1 MRALSELKQQSN
13 IQEDEIDL
21 KEIWSVIVR
30 RKILIGSIA
39 LAIFLLSVIYAFW
52 STNIHSTYASIEV
65 QDTKRN
71 IFRPEQVDIFAG
83 EIGSGLGI
91 DNEMEILQS
100 RELLIELMNK
110 MPLNTRYFQKKVL
123 KDTELYNDRPFDF
136 QISGISKDFNENI
149 EFDIEIIDKNSYS
162 IKANLAQN
170 STKPLEIDGEY
181 KFGQAIKTPYFTFVI
196 KATKDFGLNDTS
208 YKIIHQSNKNSF
220 IDGFIRPNLN
230 VAQISK
236 QASIVKITFED
247 AIPQRGVDIVNNL
260 VKVYF
265 AQKLDYQRE
274 EVEKK
279 LKFVNDQL
287 AITHDNLS
295 KSQLEIKDFKQ
306 SNTVATIPNS
316 ASTLLNAM
324 VDIDTQL
331 QQANMKLSVLE
342 GLIRQMKTGNGIN
355 FVSIDVLGAPNSS
368 INNIITALQQ
378 KNAARTALLAE
389 YTPKHPDV
397 IEISEEIS
405 ALEVSLRGSIK
416 SLYNSVQKQK
426 NDLET
431 TKKSYE
437 YSLGGMPSS
446 ELGLM
451 NLSRNFEV
459 NQKMY
464 SYLLEKKAEFEIMN
478 AATISKNRILDN
490 AIVYPQP
497 IKPKRSLIMMVGFIL
512 GLILGL
518 FVAFIKEFFNNK
530 IITPEDI
537 ERITD
542 IPMYGV
548 VPENTQEETAFIE
561 SLNMIRTNMEFISS
575 EGNSKV
581 IMISSNIPEEGKT
594 TISANLA
601 RTLAKG
607 NKKVVLLDLDMRKS
621 KLLREFSNLNVKDG
635 SSSLLVG
642 KVALD
647 DVIIHAGEN
656 LDVIFAG
663 KIPPNPSELLLS
675 SNVEKIVNEL
685 KNSYDYVIIDTAP
698 IGLVTDTMILLKK
711 HIHDLFLVV
720 VRSEFTDKSLLVN
733 FNKMIH
739 KHHLHS
745 VGLILNGVKIS
756 QGNYYGYGYGYGYG
770 TNEKI
775 K

>member
-52 STNIHSTYASIEV
+52 STNIYSTYASIEV

-647 DVIIHAGEN
+647 DVIIHVGGN

-720 VRSEFTDKSLLVN
+720 IRSEFTDKSLLVN
-733 FNKMIH
+733 FNKMTH

-745 VGLILNGVKIS
+745 VGLILNCVKIS

-770 TNEKI
+770 MNEKI

>member
-52 STNIHSTYASIEV
+52 STNIYSTYASIEV

-196 KATKDFGLNDTS
+196 KDTKDFGLNDTS

-733 FNKMIH
+733 FNKMTH

>member
-1 MRALSELKQQSN
+1 M
-13 IQEDEIDL
+13 
-21 KEIWSVIVR
+21 
-30 RKILIGSIA
+30 
-39 LAIFLLSVIYAFW
+39 
-52 STNIHSTYASIEV
+52 
-65 QDTKRN
+65 
-71 IFRPEQVDIFAG
+71 
-83 EIGSGLGI
+83 
-91 DNEMEILQS
+91 
-100 RELLIELMNK
+100 
-110 MPLNTRYFQKKVL
+110 
-123 KDTELYNDRPFDF
+123 
-136 QISGISKDFNENI
+136 
-149 EFDIEIIDKNSYS
+149 
-162 IKANLAQN
+162 AQN
-170 STKPLEIDGEY
+170 STKPWEIDGEY

-287 AITHDNLS
+287 TITHDNLS

-575 EGNSKV
+575 ESNSKV

-733 FNKMIH
+733 FNKMTH

>member
-1 MRALSELKQQSN
+1 
-13 IQEDEIDL
+13 
-21 KEIWSVIVR
+21 
-30 RKILIGSIA
+30 
-39 LAIFLLSVIYAFW
+39 
-52 STNIHSTYASIEV
+52 
-65 QDTKRN
+65 
-71 IFRPEQVDIFAG
+71 
-83 EIGSGLGI
+83 
-91 DNEMEILQS
+91 
-100 RELLIELMNK
+100 
-110 MPLNTRYFQKKVL
+110 
-123 KDTELYNDRPFDF
+123 
-136 QISGISKDFNENI
+136 
-149 EFDIEIIDKNSYS
+149 
-162 IKANLAQN
+162 
-170 STKPLEIDGEY
+170 
-181 KFGQAIKTPYFTFVI
+181 
-196 KATKDFGLNDTS
+196 
-208 YKIIHQSNKNSF
+208 
-220 IDGFIRPNLN
+220 
-230 VAQISK
+230 
-236 QASIVKITFED
+236 
-247 AIPQRGVDIVNNL
+247 
-260 VKVYF
+260 
-265 AQKLDYQRE
+265 
-274 EVEKK
+274 
-279 LKFVNDQL
+279 
-287 AITHDNLS
+287 
-295 KSQLEIKDFKQ
+295 
-306 SNTVATIPNS
+306 
-316 ASTLLNAM
+316 
-324 VDIDTQL
+324 
-331 QQANMKLSVLE
+331 
-342 GLIRQMKTGNGIN
+342 
-355 FVSIDVLGAPNSS
+355 
-368 INNIITALQQ
+368 
-378 KNAARTALLAE
+378 
-389 YTPKHPDV
+389 
-397 IEISEEIS
+397 
-405 ALEVSLRGSIK
+405 
-416 SLYNSVQKQK
+416 
-426 NDLET
+426 
-431 TKKSYE
+431 
-437 YSLGGMPSS
+437 
-446 ELGLM
+446 
-451 NLSRNFEV
+451 
-459 NQKMY
+459 
-464 SYLLEKKAEFEIMN
+464 
-478 AATISKNRILDN
+478 
-490 AIVYPQP
+490 
-497 IKPKRSLIMMVGFIL
+497 MMVGFIL

-733 FNKMIH
+733 FNKMTH